1 MSNAMDDYRYLVYTD
16 KPNQIYDE
24 SGGGGSVE
32 PATETPAMDGTAA
45 VGTSEKYA
53 REDHVHPTD
62 TSRAASTHT
71 HGSITNAGAITDYT
85 AIADGDTLIFADH
98 SDSKKLKRSGIAFG
112 SSTTTFLRN
121 DGTWQ
126 TPSGGGGGGGSTS
139 DDVTVDVAG
148 LHEVLE
154 QAWSTPFYGA
164 FESYLID
171 DLSWDS
177 VSPVT
182 LTDFLVALGA
192 AMNA

>member
-16 KPNQIYDE
+16 KPNQIYDD
-24 SGGGGSVE
+24 SGGGGGSVE

-71 HGSITNAGAITDYT
+71 HGSITNAGAITDDT
-85 AIADGDTLIFADH
+85 AVTDGDTLIFADY
-98 SDSKKLKRSGIAFG
+98 SDSKKLKRSRISFG
-112 SSTTTFLRN
+112 SSLTTFLRN

-126 TPSGGGGGGGSTS
+126 SPTVSELDSEN
-139 DDVTVDVAG
+139 VMVDVAG
-148 LHEVLE
+148 LHDVFE
-154 QAWSTPFYGA
+154 QAWSTRFDA
-164 FESYLID
+164 LESYLID

-177 VSPVT
+177 ESPVT
-182 LTDFLVALGA
+182 LKDFLIALGA